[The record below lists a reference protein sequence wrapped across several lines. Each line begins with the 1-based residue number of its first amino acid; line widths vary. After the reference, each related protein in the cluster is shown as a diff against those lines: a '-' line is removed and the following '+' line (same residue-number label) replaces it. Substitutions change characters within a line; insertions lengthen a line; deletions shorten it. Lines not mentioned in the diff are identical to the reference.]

1 MPFTAVNFMKAPMLF
16 SPRESAP
23 AVMFRRKF
31 TISDP
36 VTSAIIH
43 VCALG
48 YGYVYLNGKP
58 ISEDLFC
65 APVSDYR
72 KTLWYNSYD
81 VSHLLKTGEN
91 VLAVICGNGW
101 YNESFPTAWHHNLA
115 PWRDNP
121 KCILSLTVNGER
133 ILTSDTKWKCTTD
146 TPVIYN
152 QLRSGEHFDA
162 RKYDPNWTS
171 LDFDDASWQSAAL
184 DTTPPV
190 GELRECACE
199 PIRAFESYPAVTL
212 TEMEKGRYIA
222 DIGQNIS
229 GFIRLMV
236 DQDEG
241 DEIVIR
247 YAESLDEKG
256 ELMLNKMDAK
266 HMYPESAFQTDRL
279 ICPKGE
285 FTWSPK
291 FAYHGFRYL
300 ELTGMKNPRPEQI
313 AGVFVHQAVKPRSSF
328 SCSNEILNKLFELG
342 QRATLSNLFYMPTDC
357 PTREKLGW
365 CNDAQSSAEQ
375 MLTNFE
381 TERVLAKWLQ
391 DIYDA
396 MLPGGE
402 LPGIIPTSGWGF
414 EWGNGPV
421 SEGILFE
428 LPYRLYLHTGSASYL
443 IDSLPYFERY
453 FGMLLSHMDENG
465 DISYGLDDWA
475 HPYTKEKVSA
485 PFINSAYL
493 VKFYRIAKIAA
504 NLAHDAEKEQ
514 LYEEKLNAHLSV
526 HKAKYLNT
534 DGTCKIDK
542 QTAVAMLIYHEIYD
556 DLMPLEN
563 QLMRLVEEKDFH
575 HDCGMVGIRHLY
587 MALNKCGLYEYA
599 YKIITA
605 KGFPGYRVWLEN
617 GATTLC
623 EMWDCSCSQNHHMYS
638 DFMSWLMKTVIGIHM
653 VSPAYEKVSISPRF
667 VDDLRF
673 AKGHID
679 TPKGRCA
686 VEWKKEAEHIEVKIE
701 VPRDIEVMFGE
712 RVLQAG
718 MNTFIL

>member
-1 MPFTAVNFMKAPMLF
+1 MKAPMLF

-31 TISDP
+31 TGSDP

-43 VCALG
+43 VCALE

-58 ISEDLFC
+58 VSEDLFC

-81 VSHLLKTGEN
+81 VSHSLKTGEN

-101 YNESFPTAWHHNLA
+101 YNESFDTAWHHNLA

-121 KCILSLTVNGER
+121 KCIFCLEVNGSR
-133 ILTSDTKWKCTTD
+133 LLTSDTKWKCTTD

-162 RKYDPNWTS
+162 RKYDSEWTS
-171 LDFDDASWQSAAL
+171 LDFDNASWKQAAL

-190 GELRECACE
+190 GEFRPCPCE
-199 PIRAFESYPAVTL
+199 PIRAFETYSAVTL
-212 TEMEKGRYIA
+212 TEMETGRYIA

-229 GFIRLMV
+229 GFIRLTV

-247 YAESLDEKG
+247 YAESLDENG
-256 ELMLNKMDAK
+256 ELKLNRMNSKR
-266 HMYPESAFQTDRL
+266 MYPESAFQTDKL

-291 FAYHGFRYL
+291 FAYHGFRYI
-300 ELTGMKNPRPEQI
+300 ELTGIKNPRPENI
-313 AGVFVHQAVKPRSSF
+313 CGVFVHQAVKTRSSF
-328 SCSNEILNKLFELG
+328 QCSNEVLNTLFAMG
-342 QRATLSNLFYMPTDC
+342 QKATLSNLFYMPTDC

-381 TERVLAKWLQ
+381 TERVFAKWLQ

-428 LPYRLYLHTGSASYL
+428 LPYRLYLHTGNAAYL
-443 IDSLPYFERY
+443 IDSLPYFDRY
-453 FGMLLSHMDENG
+453 FGMVLSHMDENG

-475 HPYTKEKVSA
+475 HPYEKEKVLA

-493 VKFYRIAKIAA
+493 IKFYRIAKLAA
-504 NLAHDAEKEQ
+504 SLAHDAEKER
-514 LYEEKLNAHLSV
+514 LYEDKLNERLSL
-526 HKAKYLNT
+526 HKKKYMND
-534 DGTCKIDK
+534 DGTCDIDK
-542 QTAVAMLIYHEIYD
+542 QTSVAMLIYHEIYD
-556 DLMPLEN
+556 ALMPLKK
-563 QLMRLVEEKDFH
+563 QLMRLVEEKAFH

-653 VSPAYEKVSISPRF
+653 VSPAYEKVSISPCF
-667 VDDLRF
+667 FEDLTF

-686 VEWKKEAEHIEVKIE
+686 VEWEKKADHIAVNIEIPAGIEAF
-701 VPRDIEVMFGE
+701 FGE
-712 RVLQAG
+712 QALQTG
-718 MNTFIL
+718 MNTFVL